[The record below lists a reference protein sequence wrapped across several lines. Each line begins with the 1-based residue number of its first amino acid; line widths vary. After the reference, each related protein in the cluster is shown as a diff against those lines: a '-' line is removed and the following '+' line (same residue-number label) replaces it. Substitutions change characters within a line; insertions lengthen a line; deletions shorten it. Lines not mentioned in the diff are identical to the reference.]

1 MVELECIFVDYH
13 KNWRKGILNKRG
25 RNITVWI
32 VIFALVIGFIWFFN
46 LDTEPPM
53 KEVKEST
60 MIGYLKSY
68 EVESVRVEETKITAE
83 LKSGETVYTYVNS
96 AVDMSFIYEDYI
108 MPQVKDGGLKLSSP
122 APKKESIWISL
133 LPTLIMVGLMV
144 FLFWFIMQQQG
155 GGGKAMSFGKS
166 RAKLQKGDQ
175 KKITFDDVAGLKEE
189 KEELEEIV
197 DFLKHPAKYNSL
209 GARIPKG
216 ILLVGPP
223 GTGKTYISKATAG
236 EAGVPFFTISGS
248 DFVEMF
254 VGVGASRVRDMFDQA
269 KKNAPCIVFIDE
281 IDAVGRKRGAG
292 LGGGHDEREQTLN
305 QLLVE
310 MDGFAENSGII
321 ILAATNRPDVLDPA
335 LLRPGRFDRQIVIG
349 IPDIVGR
356 EEIFRVHSKNKPLD
370 PSVDLKVLARRTPG
384 FTPADI
390 ENMLNEAA
398 LLAAR
403 RNGIQIRMDEIEEA
417 ITKVI
422 AGPEKKS
429 RVINDAERKLTA
441 FHEAGHAV
449 VAHCLPKTDPVH
461 QITIIPRGMAGGFTM
476 TLPEEDKSYGTKE
489 GMREMI
495 IHLLGGRVAEQLTLD
510 DISTGASNDIQ
521 RATEVAREMV
531 TKYGFSE
538 KLGPVNYSS
547 SDEVFLGKDFST
559 RQNYSEETANE
570 IDEEIKAIIE
580 EAYDAATAILEEHM
594 EQLTAVAEG
603 LLAVETLDR
612 EQFIQLFNGEKTPQE
627 LNEDLKGKM
636 EEIAEKNKQ
645 EAREAKKIRRQ
656 KEREERE
663 AAERK
668 KLEDLEASIEE
679 QGRNARFK
687 PKVMTYDDVTMTP
700 KPLKRVKPK
709 AEEPEDPE
717 EPEELEDE
725 ILEDEEVLDEEVLE
739 DEELPEEIPDAEIE
753 PAEEESAE
761 EEPEEDTEGNDR
773 K

>member
-1 MVELECIFVDYH
+1 M
-13 KNWRKGILNKRG
+13 NRRG
-25 RNITVWI
+25 RNILVWAI
-32 VIFALVIGFIWFFN
+32 MFGLVIGFIWFFN
-46 LDTEPPM
+46 LDTTPEM
-53 KEVKEST
+53 KEVKTST
-60 MIGYLKSY
+60 LVHYLKSGD
-68 EVESVRVEETKITAE
+68 VQSVTVEETKLTAE
-83 LKSGETVYTYVNS
+83 LKDGDKVYAYVNS

-108 MPQVKDGGLKLSSP
+108 MPQVDEGKLKLSSP

-166 RAKLQKGDQ
+166 RAKLQKAGDG

-197 DFLKHPAKYNSL
+197 DFLQHPAKYNSL

-254 VGVGASRVRDMFDQA
+254 VGVGASRVRDLFEQA

-310 MDGFAENSGII
+310 MDGFAENTGII

-349 IPDIVGR
+349 RPDIVGR
-356 EEIFRVHSKNKPLD
+356 EEIFKVHSKNKPLD

-429 RVINDAERKLTA
+429 RVINDEERKLTA

-449 VAHCLPKTDPVH
+449 VSHCLPKTDPVH

-489 GMREMI
+489 EMREMI
-495 IHLLGGRVAEQLTLD
+495 IHLLGGRVAEQLTLE

-521 RATEVAREMV
+521 RATDVAREMV

-594 EQLTAVAEG
+594 EQLHNVANG
-603 LLAVETLDR
+603 LLMVETLDR
-612 EQFIQLFNGEKTPQE
+612 EQFLALFNGEKTPEE
-627 LNEDLKGKM
+627 LGEDLKDHM
-636 EEIAEKNKQ
+636 EEIAEKNKK
-645 EAREAKKIRRQ
+645 EARQARKLHKRMEEEARA
-656 KEREERE
+656 
-663 AAERK
+663 AAEEAEQQ
-668 KLEDLEASIEE
+668 KLAELERVIEE

-687 PKVMTYDDVTMTP
+687 PKIMTYDDVNFTA
-700 KPLKRVKPK
+700 KPLKKKHPAEDSEEYDEPDTPDVDTGDTYEEPDQAEAEAADAYDGPEAAD
-709 AEEPEDPE
+709 AEEPA
-717 EPEELEDE
+717 
-725 ILEDEEVLDEEVLE
+725 
-739 DEELPEEIPDAEIE
+739 DAEFVRLDDDSDA
-753 PAEEESAE
+753 AEDDADTNDDDANVDDNKEE
-761 EEPEEDTEGNDR
+761 
-773 K
+773 